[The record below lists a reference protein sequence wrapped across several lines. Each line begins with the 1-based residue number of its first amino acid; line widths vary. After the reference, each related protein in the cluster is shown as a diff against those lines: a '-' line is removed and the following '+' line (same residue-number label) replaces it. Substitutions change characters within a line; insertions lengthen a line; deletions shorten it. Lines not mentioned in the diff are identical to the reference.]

1 VKCCS
6 AFRGLLT
13 ATSLLLLPLW
23 APAESQLQ
31 VGAQSGKV
39 SAAAH
44 VDFRIVIPQVLSL
57 GLMGGDAQATGTQR
71 VAIFSNSRNVTLAAS
86 GGWAPA
92 ARNQVILRA
101 VARKA
106 IARDAVCQLPTELA
120 GGGLSPPPAMICTV
134 SMP

>member
-1 VKCCS
+1 VKCCR
-6 AFRGLLT
+6 AFPGLLI
-13 ATSLLLLPLW
+13 ATSLLLPLW

-31 VGAQSGKV
+31 VGPRSGKV

-57 GLMGGDAQATGTQR
+57 DLVGNGTQATCAQR

-86 GGWAPA
+86 SGSMVA
-92 ARNQVILRA
+92 ARNRVILRA
-101 VARKA
+101 AARKA
-106 IARDAVCQLPTELA
+106 IARDAVCQLPSDVA
-120 GGGLSPPPAMICTV
+120 GGALSLPQAMICTV

>member
-1 VKCCS
+1 VKCCR
-6 AFRGLLT
+6 AFPGLLT
-13 ATSLLLLPLW
+13 VTSLLLPLW

-31 VGAQSGKV
+31 VGPQSGKV

-57 GLMGGDAQATGTQR
+57 GLMGGDARATATQR

-86 GGWAPA
+86 GGSAPA
-92 ARNQVILRA
+92 APNRVILRA
-101 VARKA
+101 TAGKA
-106 IARDAVCQLPTELA
+106 IARDAVCQLPTDVA
-120 GGGLSPPPAMICTV
+120 GGGRSPPQAMICTV